1 MIATIDKDTC
11 TGCEECVISC
21 PDVFELNLTTYLADV
36 KVPEVPG
43 ELEAEVTAAASTC
56 PVGAIALS

>member
-1 MIATIDKDTC
+1 MIATIDHDTC

-36 KVPEVPG
+36 KLPEIPG
-43 ELEAEVTAAASTC
+43 DMEADVSAAATAC
-56 PVGAIALS
+56 PVGAIAVS